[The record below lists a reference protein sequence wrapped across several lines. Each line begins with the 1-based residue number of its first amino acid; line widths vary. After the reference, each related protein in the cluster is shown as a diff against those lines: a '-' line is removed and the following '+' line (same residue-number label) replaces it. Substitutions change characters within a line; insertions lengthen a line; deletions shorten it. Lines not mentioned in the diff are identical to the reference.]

1 MASGEPFY
9 ADPTFWVAASTVV
22 FVALVVWKKAHHKIG
37 EMLDARAD
45 EIRAHIDEAKSLR
58 DEAEQMLLEYQRKQ
72 RDAEKEAA
80 DILAQAESDAKI
92 LVDAAKADITAMV
105 ERCIKSAA
113 EKIEQAEVSAI
124 KEVQAV
130 AVDVAVKAATD
141 VLATTLKGKAGK
153 ALADAAIAE
162 VEAKLH

>member
-22 FVALVVWKKAHHKIG
+22 FVGGVLWSKAHHKIG
-37 EMLDARAD
+37 EMLDERSD
-45 EIRAHIDEAKSLR
+45 EIRAQIEEAKSLR
-58 DEAEQMLLEYQRKQ
+58 NEAEQMLLDYQRKQ

-80 DILAQAESDAKI
+80 DILEQASADAKI
-92 LVDAAKADITAMV
+92 LVDAAKADITTMV
-105 ERCIKSAA
+105 ERRTKSAA
-113 EKIEQAEVSAI
+113 EKIEQAETSAI

-141 VLATTLKGKAGK
+141 VLAETLKGKAGK
-153 ALADAAIAE
+153 ALADAAIAD
-162 VEAKLH
+162 VDTKLH